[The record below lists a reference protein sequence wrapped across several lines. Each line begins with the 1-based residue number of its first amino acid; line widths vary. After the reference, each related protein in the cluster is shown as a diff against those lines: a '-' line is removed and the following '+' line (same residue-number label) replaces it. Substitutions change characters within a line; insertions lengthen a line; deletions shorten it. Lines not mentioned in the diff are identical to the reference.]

1 MNKMS
6 EEGKGFMDIFIGIL
20 SKHIIKIMV
29 LNMTEGRYGPL
40 PEEDE
45 PSEEFYRKAHD
56 DIEYLFD
63 VDIDYSTIKRF
74 KDIVLNSTSSY
85 QALKRALE
93 D

>member
-1 MNKMS
+1 MERGRN
-6 EEGKGFMDIFIGIL
+6 GFMDISIGIL

-29 LNMTEGRYGPL
+29 LNMAEGRYGPL
-40 PEEDE
+40 PEDDE
-45 PSEEFYRKAHD
+45 PGEEFYRKVHD
-56 DIEYLFD
+56 DIKYLFD

-74 KDIVLNSTSSY
+74 KDIILDSTSSH